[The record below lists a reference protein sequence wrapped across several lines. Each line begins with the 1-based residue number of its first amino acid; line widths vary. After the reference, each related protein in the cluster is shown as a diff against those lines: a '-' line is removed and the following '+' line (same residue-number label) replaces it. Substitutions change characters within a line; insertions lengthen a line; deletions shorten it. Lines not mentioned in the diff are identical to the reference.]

1 VSQREEVE
9 RQKEGKEPVGGVEDH
24 GRKEAEL
31 QRREEQPTAGKRAIR
46 GNGGRVTVEGIS

>member
-1 VSQREEVE
+1 MSQREEVE